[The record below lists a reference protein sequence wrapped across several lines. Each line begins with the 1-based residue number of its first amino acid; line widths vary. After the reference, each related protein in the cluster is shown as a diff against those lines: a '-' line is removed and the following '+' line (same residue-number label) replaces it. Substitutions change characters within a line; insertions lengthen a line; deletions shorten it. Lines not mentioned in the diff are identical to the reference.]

1 MRANRISAVAGT
13 LAVGAAVLMLA
24 ARSSATPKVDYRELA
39 HRLVSGSAQVHAGD
53 MVLVLG
59 GVRDAELLEDIAVE
73 VAKVGGH
80 PSIVFG
86 SDRLDRMLYDDVPA
100 KYDPVS
106 AAFFMKYAGFVN
118 AIIAVDY
125 GDNPAVLA
133 GVAPARMAA
142 QAKAGARA
150 SALLNK
156 RAVRRVFLGNDLYPT
171 AARATQ
177 FGVSQD
183 QLADAFWSGV
193 NVDYPT
199 LRKTGAAVRGLL
211 ARGRQLHITNP
222 NGTDL
227 TVSIRSRP
235 VKVTNGA
242 ISEADVRKG
251 GAATIVW
258 LPAGEAIVT
267 PVAGSARGVVVV
279 DHYFFQ
285 GKPIEGLRLEF
296 KAGRLTAMTAQ
307 SGLEPLKALY
317 DAGAKGRDVFGAID
331 LGFNPNVHLVPG
343 SKMVAWMPAGMV
355 TVAVGNNTWAG
366 GSNNVNFGMAPFL
379 PGSTLNVDGKVLV
392 DGGVLKVD
400 VPAK

>member
-13 LAVGAAVLMLA
+13 LAAAAVVLTLA
-24 ARSSATPKVDYRELA
+24 ARSSAAPKVDYRELA
-39 HRLVSGSAQVHAGD
+39 HRLVSGSAQVHPGD
-53 MVLVLG
+53 MVLVVG
-59 GVRDAELLEDIAVE
+59 GVRDAELLEDVAVE
-73 VAKVGGH
+73 VAKDGGH
-80 PSIVFG
+80 PSLVLG

-100 KYDPVS
+100 KYDAVS
-106 AAFFMKYAGFVN
+106 SAFFMKYAGFVT

-125 GDNPAVLA
+125 GENPGALA
-133 GVAPARMAA
+133 GVPPARIAA
-142 QAKAGARA
+142 QTKAGARA
-150 SALLNK
+150 NALLDK

-171 AARATQ
+171 KARAAQ

-183 QLADAFWSGV
+183 ELAEAFWSGV

-199 LRKTGAAVRGLL
+199 LRKTGVAMRSVL
-211 ARGRQLHITNP
+211 AGGRQLHITNP

-227 TVSIRSRP
+227 TVSIKRRP

-242 ISEADVRKG
+242 ISDADVRRG
-251 GAATIVW
+251 GAAPVVW

-267 PVAGSARGVVVV
+267 PVAASARGVVVV

-285 GKPIEGLRLEF
+285 GKPIDGLRLEF
-296 KAGRLTAMTAQ
+296 KAGRLTSMSAQ

-317 DAGAKGRDVFGAID
+317 DAAGKGRDVFGAID

-366 GSNNVNFGMAPFL
+366 GSNSVNFGMAPFL
-379 PGSTLNVDGKVLV
+379 PGSTVNIDGKGLV
-392 DGGVLKVD
+392 DAGVLKLD
-400 VPAK
+400 VPPK

>member
-1 MRANRISAVAGT
+1 
-13 LAVGAAVLMLA
+13 
-24 ARSSATPKVDYRELA
+24 
-39 HRLVSGSAQVHAGD
+39 
-53 MVLVLG
+53 
-59 GVRDAELLEDIAVE
+59 
-73 VAKVGGH
+73 
-80 PSIVFG
+80 
-86 SDRLDRMLYDDVPA
+86 
-100 KYDPVS
+100 
-106 AAFFMKYAGFVN
+106 
-118 AIIAVDY
+118 
-125 GDNPAVLA
+125 
-133 GVAPARMAA
+133 
-142 QAKAGARA
+142 
-150 SALLNK
+150 
-156 RAVRRVFLGNDLYPT
+156 VFLGNDLYPT

-317 DAGAKGRDVFGAID
+317 DAGGKGRDVFGAID

-355 TVAVGNNTWAG
+355 TVVVGNNTWAG

-379 PGSTLNVDGKVLV
+379 PGSTLNIDGKVLV

>member
-13 LAVGAAVLMLA
+13 LAAAAVVLTLA
-24 ARSSATPKVDYRELA
+24 ARSPAAPKVDYRELA
-39 HRLVSGSAQVHAGD
+39 HRLVSGTAQVHAGD
-53 MVLVLG
+53 MVLVAG
-59 GVRDAELLEDIAVE
+59 GVRDAELLEDVAVE

-80 PSIVFG
+80 PLIVLG
-86 SDRLDRMLYDDVPA
+86 SDRLDRMLYDDVPP
-100 KYDPVS
+100 KYDATSS
-106 AAFFMKYAGFVN
+106 AFPMKYAGFVN

-125 GDNPAVLA
+125 GDNPGALA
-133 GVAPARMAA
+133 GVPPARIAA
-142 QAKAGARA
+142 QTKAGARVM
-150 SALLNK
+150 ALLNK
-156 RAVRRVFLGNDLYPT
+156 RGVRRVLLGNDLYPT

-193 NVDYPT
+193 NVDYAA
-199 LRKTGAAVRGLL
+199 LRKSGVAIRRVL
-211 ARGRQLHITNP
+211 ATGRQAHITNP

-227 TVSIRSRP
+227 TVSIKSRP

-242 ISEADVRKG
+242 ISDADVRKG
-251 GAATIVW
+251 GAAPIVW
-258 LPAGEAIVT
+258 LPAGEAIVA

-317 DAGAKGRDVFGAID
+317 DAAAKGRDAFGAVDI
-331 LGFNPNVHLVPG
+331 GFNPAVHLVPG
-343 SKMVAWMPAGMV
+343 SKMAAWMPAGMV

-366 GSNNVNFGMAPFL
+366 GSNSVNFGMAPFL
-379 PGSTLNVDGKVLV
+379 PGSTLNIDGKVLV
-392 DGGVLKVD
+392 DGGVLKLD
-400 VPAK
+400 LPAK